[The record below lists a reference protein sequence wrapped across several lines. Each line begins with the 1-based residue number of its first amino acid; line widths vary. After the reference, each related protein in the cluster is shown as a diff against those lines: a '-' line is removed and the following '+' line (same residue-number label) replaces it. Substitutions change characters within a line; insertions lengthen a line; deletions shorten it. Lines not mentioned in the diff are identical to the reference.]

1 MRRCPVLIN
10 TGKTDAELRAMA
22 ARSLV
27 DENAEGV
34 IPRQQLIGNFI
45 TVALKKI
52 SDVTGNGFNMTFW
65 PNEVML

>member
-1 MRRCPVLIN
+1 
-10 TGKTDAELRAMA
+10 MA

>member
-27 DENAEGV
+27 DENAEGA
-34 IPRQQLIGNFI
+34 IPRQQLIGNFV
-45 TVALKKI
+45 TVGTKRM
-52 SDVTGNGFNMTFW
+52 SDVTGNGFNRTFW
-65 PNEVML
+65 PDEVML